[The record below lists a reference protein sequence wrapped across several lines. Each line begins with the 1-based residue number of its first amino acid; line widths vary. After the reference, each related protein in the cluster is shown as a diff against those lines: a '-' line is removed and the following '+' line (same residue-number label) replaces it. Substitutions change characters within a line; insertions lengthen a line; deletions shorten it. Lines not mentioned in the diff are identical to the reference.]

1 MVYNSNNYKTFSC
14 INSILTIN
22 LGREIHSTFINM
34 SVLLS
39 VVLCPEINVMTNM
52 Y

>member
-14 INSILTIN
+14 INSILTMN
-22 LGREIHSTFINM
+22 LGRETHSTFINV

-39 VVLCPEINVMTNM
+39 VVLCPERNVMTNM